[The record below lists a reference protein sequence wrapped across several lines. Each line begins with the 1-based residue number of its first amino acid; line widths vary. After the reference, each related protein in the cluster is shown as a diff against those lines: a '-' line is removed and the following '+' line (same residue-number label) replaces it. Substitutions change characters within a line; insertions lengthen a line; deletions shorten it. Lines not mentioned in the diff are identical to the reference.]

1 LESIRTTQI
10 DGRITIDRDGNL
22 IDYRIETKLLPQLQT
37 MLQKSAH
44 DWKFQPVLVAG
55 QPVVAETKMRV
66 TLAAQPHGKN
76 YIVKVDNVIFPGGDP
91 KARESDPI
99 PQAVDISPKSLR
111 TPSYPDDL
119 LYVGVE
125 GTVLLY
131 IKVTPDG
138 RVEEVVPFQSSLANV
153 KGADRL
159 LAKAIETM
167 ERSPTSAAKG
177 WRFNVV
183 VHNANAKPEDMS
195 VSVPVSYQMWDRK
208 QAQAGIWRT
217 EVRSKRK
224 TPSWL
229 SSDEDEQRIGV
240 SDVADGEVMPLAS
253 AFRLVTNVVDM
264 TL

>member
-1 LESIRTTQI
+1 MTTQI

-22 IDYRIETKLLPQLQT
+22 IDYNIETKLLPRLQT
-37 MLQKSAH
+37 LLQKRAH
-44 DWKFQPVLVAG
+44 DWKFQPVLIAG

-66 TLAAQPHGKN
+66 TLAAQPHGGN
-76 YIVKVDNVIFPGGDP
+76 YTVKIDNVIFPGGDP
-91 KARESDPI
+91 KARTSDPI
-99 PQAVDISPKSLR
+99 PKAVDISGKFLR

-119 LYVGVE
+119 QNAEVV

-153 KGADRL
+153 KGTDRV
-159 LAKAIETM
+159 LAKAIDAM
-167 ERSPTSAAKG
+167 ERSATSAAKE
-177 WRFNVV
+177 WQFNVV
-183 VHNANAKPEDMS
+183 MHSANIQPEEML
-195 VSVPVSYQMWDRK
+195 VSVPVVYQMEGHK
-208 QAQAGIWRT
+208 QEQGGRWQT

-229 SSDEDEQRIGV
+229 PSGEDERRIGV
-240 SDVADGEVMPLAS
+240 SDVSDGEVLPLAS
-253 AFRLVTNVVDM
+253 AFKLTTNVVGM